1 VAVVVLKGR
10 VMVVVEVV
18 GCDGPGR
25 FEWRPGYVW
34 TCISQ
39 WNTLTPVDAAE
50 LIQLLGPGLGDFI
63 CKNRVNIF
71 QIREMFAST
80 ELLE

>member
-1 VAVVVLKGR
+1 MIIQAV
-10 VMVVVEVV
+10 
-18 GCDGPGR
+18 
-25 FEWRPGYVW
+25 FESRLNPTTVW
-34 TCISQ
+34 
-39 WNTLTPVDAAE
+39 AAE
-50 LIQLLGPGLGDFI
+50 LIQLLGPGLGDFM